1 MKKSKLSE
9 AQIFKMLNESE
20 TGIAVNDLCRQYNV
34 ANSTFYKLKSK
45 YAGMSL
51 SDLTRL
57 KALEEENRRLK
68 SMYANLSVEH
78 TILKEV
84 VEKKFPNLLDE
95 D

>member
-1 MKKSKLSE
+1 MKKSKLNE
-9 AQIFKMLNESE
+9 AQIFKMLSESE
-20 TGIAVNDLCRQYNV
+20 AGVAVNDLCRQYNV
-34 ANSTFYKLKSK
+34 ANSTVYKLKSK

-84 VEKKFPNLLDE
+84 IEKKFPNLLDE